1 MVDDGLHGGPLAGAV
16 ILLDGQSRQTVTDS
30 IGWFRLDSIAAGRY
44 RVGIFHPVLDSLG
57 TGIATAP
64 VTLTAGRPAVV
75 TLATPSGRAIRR
87 AVCPDAPGAAASANE
102 SANESDSAVAVLV
115 GHVLDPDTDAPVA
128 DAHVTL
134 TWTDIRI
141 SRSEI
146 LNTERRRETTSDGQG
161 EFRFCALPEGVVG
174 TVRARRTMAGDSGVA
189 VEREVDL
196 GTRIVTMT
204 TLHLPVPHVEES
216 TTTAVAPAG
225 SRTAPAPR
233 LAPALHAAVLEGR
246 VQRPDGTPVVG
257 AIVEIEGTTDSATTG
272 DEGAFM
278 MRGLPSGTHMLDVR
292 SVGFE
297 PASVVVELTRREVRR
312 VVVAMMN
319 AAYVLSPVI
328 VQAQQLAKGYAN
340 VGFTQRKRVGVG
352 QFMTLDE
359 ITHRQAQQFT
369 DLFTS
374 FHGVRLAYGGPAG
387 TDVIPSRGIGG
398 CLVYV
403 IDGQP
408 FNTVV
413 HGELDAMLLPA
424 SLAGIEVYT
433 PATVPEEFKVRS
445 LPGTNEFG
453 VPILGRIDCTTIV
466 IWTKTRLGVKE

>member
-1 MVDDGLHGGPLAGAV
+1 
-16 ILLDGQSRQTVTDS
+16 
-30 IGWFRLDSIAAGRY
+30 
-44 RVGIFHPVLDSLG
+44 
-57 TGIATAP
+57 
-64 VTLTAGRPAVV
+64 
-75 TLATPSGRAIRR
+75 
-87 AVCPDAPGAAASANE
+87 
-102 SANESDSAVAVLV
+102 
-115 GHVLDPDTDAPVA
+115 
-128 DAHVTL
+128 
-134 TWTDIRI
+134 
-141 SRSEI
+141 
-146 LNTERRRETTSDGQG
+146 
-161 EFRFCALPEGVVG
+161 
-174 TVRARRTMAGDSGVA
+174 MAGDSGVA

-204 TLHLPVPHVEES
+204 TLHLPVPHVEE
-216 TTTAVAPAG
+216 TTAAAVAPAG

-233 LAPALHAAVLEGR
+233 PAPAVHAAVLEGR

-278 MRGLPSGTHMLDVR
+278 IRGLPSGTHMLDVR

-369 DLFTS
+369 DLFTN

-387 TDVIPSRGIGG
+387 TDVVPSRGIGG

-413 HGELDAMLLPA
+413 HGELDAMLLPE

-445 LPGTNEFG
+445 LPGTSELG
-453 VPILGRIDCTTIV
+453 VPTLGRIDCTTIV
-466 IWTKTRLGVKE
+466 IWSKTRLGVKE